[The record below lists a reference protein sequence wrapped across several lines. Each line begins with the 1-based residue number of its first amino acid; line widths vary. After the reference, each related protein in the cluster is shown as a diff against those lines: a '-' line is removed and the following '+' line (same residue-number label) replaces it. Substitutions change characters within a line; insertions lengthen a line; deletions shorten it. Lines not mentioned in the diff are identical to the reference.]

1 MSTTEDS
8 KMGKQEMKR
17 VTKALIVESFKDK
30 GFTAVERS
38 AGAVNYVALKPSEDS
53 PFVIASVY
61 GDRRGSASIW
71 IKDECFEIL
80 KDNGTLSADEDR
92 NIKDV
97 SFFKR
102 GMDWQV
108 EIHDMTDT
116 VVINGIIDAS
126 LVVMDSLVKLEEERE
141 ALKAE
146 KLAKASARAD
156 AMEAKRKTPF

>member
-1 MSTTEDS
+1 MSKEDS
-8 KMGKQEMKR
+8 IGKQEMKR
-17 VTKALIVESFKDK
+17 QTKAFIVEQFEGR

-53 PFVIASVY
+53 PFVVASVY
-61 GDRRGSASIW
+61 GDRRGAASIW

-80 KDNGTLSADEDR
+80 KDNGSLSPDEDR

-108 EIHDMTDT
+108 EIHDIHDG
-116 VVINGIIDAS
+116 VIDNIINAS
-126 LVVMDSLVKLEEERE
+126 VIVMDSILKLEVERE
-141 ALKAE
+141 QEKA
-146 KLAKASARAD
+146 AKMKAAQERAD
-156 AMEAKRKTPF
+156 AMAAKRKSPF

>member
-1 MSTTEDS
+1 MSNTDS
-8 KMGKQEMKR
+8 IGKQEMKR
-17 VTKALIVESFKDK
+17 LTKAKIVEDFTAK
-30 GFTAVERS
+30 GGFVAVERS

-53 PFVIASVY
+53 QFVIASVY
-61 GDRRGSASIW
+61 GDRRGAASVW

-80 KDNGTLSADEDR
+80 KEKGAITAGEDR

-108 EIHDMTDT
+108 EIHDMHDA
-116 VVINGIIDAS
+116 VIDLIINAS
-126 LVVMDSLVKLEEERE
+126 IIVMDSIVKLEQERE
-141 ALKAE
+141 MLKAD

-156 AMEAKRKTPF
+156 AMEAKRKSPF